1 MDCWSMFVWEMSSGM
16 DTGERKIIKKLLLLS
31 FVSHVSF
38 LQEKDKK
45 GM

>member
-16 DTGERKIIKKLLLLS
+16 DTAERNTIKMLSLLS
-31 FVSHVSF
+31 FVSHVFF

-45 GM
+45 GV

>member
-16 DTGERKIIKKLLLLS
+16 DTGERKTIKRLLLLS
-31 FVSHVSF
+31 FVSRVSF